1 MNTPELMAALAGA
14 LRHRLWAASTEYS
27 TVSEVPLYSVY
38 TLWEKLGRP
47 RNIQILGVGYCIVE
61 GAGQE
66 LALRVWDEGN
76 TEEAQNQLRRVY
88 KTLEDV

>member
-1 MNTPELMAALAGA
+1 MNTPELMAALTRA

-27 TVSEVPLYSVY
+27 TVREVPLYSVR
-38 TLWEKLGRP
+38 TLWEKLGKP
-47 RNIQILGVGYCIVE
+47 RNIQLLGTGYYIVE
-61 GAGQE
+61 DAGQE

-76 TEEAQNQLRRVY
+76 TEEAQNLLRRVY